1 MSWIQVI
8 PFVTLSNITPLN
20 NLLLDVNF
28 DKFTI
33 GLHYIHILSVFAKFH
48 SDQKSIVMLSID
60 CLNSSF
66 CSLK

>member
-1 MSWIQVI
+1 MSWIQI
-8 PFVTLSNITPLN
+8 ILFVTLSNITPLN

-60 CLNSSF
+60 CLIQIF
-66 CSLK
+66 VV